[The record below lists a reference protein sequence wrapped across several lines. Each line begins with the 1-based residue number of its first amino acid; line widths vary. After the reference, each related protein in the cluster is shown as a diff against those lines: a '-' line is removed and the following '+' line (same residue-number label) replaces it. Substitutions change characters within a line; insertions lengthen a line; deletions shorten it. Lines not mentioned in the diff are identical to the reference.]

1 MAERIVLHDSINIDN
16 AVYADIISRVDEQ
29 HNADERIHRAIL
41 KPASVSVTCHLLLAL
56 IVSYSVKKIVQDQS
70 KPLIE
75 PIKAVL
81 WSKREISNTLPFSGK
96 AQSRATATR
105 DISNQ
110 VPTLNVAAKAKVKS
124 NQSIDGAK
132 KVASAPVENH
142 SSERELPLSGALP
155 SSTSSSSVH
164 SIDNIKQATQTY
176 IDNLNRE
183 ALSALPTSS
192 TAPQRQRKVL
202 PLTSDELLRASIEIT
217 VNCDTWTGQLFASLS
232 KNRGVVLEDRDFP
245 TISGDDVLP
254 PKGSVV
260 CSEFGNINHY
270 INKRLTKGKGPASN
284 LFYSLS

>member
-16 AVYADIISRVDEQ
+16 AVYADITSRVDE
-29 HNADERIHRAIL
+29 HHYVDERIHRGTL

-56 IVSYSVKKIVQDQS
+56 IVSYSVKEIVQDQP
-70 KPLIE
+70 KPLLE

-81 WSKREISNTLPFSGK
+81 WSERALSNTLLFTGK

-105 DISNQ
+105 NISNQ
-110 VPTLNVAAKAKVKS
+110 DSTLNVAARAKVES
-124 NQSIDGAK
+124 SQTIDGAK

-164 SIDNIKQATQTY
+164 SIDNIKKATQTY

-192 TAPQRQRKVL
+192 AAPQRQRKVL

-217 VNCDTWTGQLFASLS
+217 VNCDTWTEIFLLHQVMMFYLLKAQWF
-232 KNRGVVLEDRDFP
+232 VP
-245 TISGDDVLP
+245 
-254 PKGSVV
+254 
-260 CSEFGNINHY
+260 
-270 INKRLTKGKGPASN
+270 N
-284 LFYSLS
+284 LAT